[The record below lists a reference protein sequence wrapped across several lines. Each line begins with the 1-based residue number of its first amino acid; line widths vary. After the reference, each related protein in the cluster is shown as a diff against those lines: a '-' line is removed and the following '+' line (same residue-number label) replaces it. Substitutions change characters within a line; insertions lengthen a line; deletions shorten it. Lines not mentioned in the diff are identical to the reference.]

1 MKCIITG
8 KETDRKYKN
17 KPLSREGMEQVRQYQ
32 ADVEQL
38 KEDTGIP
45 YIITVREA
53 ISHITNGFSLIDE
66 VTTKLE
72 DDPDYFTRKK
82 DDPHKG

>member
-17 KPLSREGMEQVRQYQ
+17 KPLSREGMEQIRQYQ
-32 ADVEQL
+32 ADVEKL
-38 KEDTGIP
+38 KKETGIP
-45 YIITVREA
+45 YIITTREA
-53 ISHITNGFSLIDE
+53 ISHITNGFNLVNE

-72 DDPDYFTRKK
+72 DDPEYFKRKST
-82 DDPHKG
+82 DAQKG